1 MILVFLQNQSNLTIF
16 IIEMENL
23 NDTICAPATLP
34 GTGAISI
41 VRVSGPDTFKIID
54 SQVSFLHG
62 CASQAKGYT
71 LKRGRFG
78 ELDDILVAIFRSP
91 ASYTGE
97 DSAEL
102 YCHAS
107 AYIVQHI
114 LDALCRAG
122 CRLAEAGEFSR
133 RAFLSGKMD
142 LAQAEAV
149 ADVIA
154 SQTEAQHRIAM
165 NQLKGGYSAELGR
178 VREQLVELSALVELE
193 LDFSEEDVEFADRE
207 RLRGLLEGAAAKCE
221 ALAGSFRVGNAIRSG
236 VPIAIVGEPNSGKS
250 TLLNALLGDE
260 RAIVSEFAGTTRDT
274 VEECAVIGGMLF
286 RFIDTAGIR
295 ESDDPVEKMGIG
307 RSIEKLRSAEIV
319 LVVSEA
325 RSSSGMAGSEYDGG
339 GEEGVGSGEAG
350 AAGRVPGSEY
360 DGDGEECVGSGEAGA
375 SGGVPGSEY
384 DGDGEKGVGSG
395 EAGAA
400 GRVPGSEY
408 DGGGEEM
415 TDAWW
420 MDLNEQEKRLL
431 EITDCQ
437 RQKVILLRNK
447 CDLLRGKTG
456 YNKNV
461 SIDNTFVLPINH
473 KDITVNILEISAKQ
487 GTGLDHL
494 RQMLANWAGQDRN
507 NEILVTNARHAD
519 ALRRSSEALRRSISA
534 LDNNLSA
541 ELLAEDLRAAI
552 SHISE
557 ITGEITT
564 DEILGEIFGRFC
576 IGK

>member
-1 MILVFLQNQSNLTIF
+1 
-16 IIEMENL
+16 MENL

-339 GEEGVGSGEAG
+339 GEE
-350 AAGRVPGSEY
+350 
-360 DGDGEECVGSGEAGA
+360 CVGSG
-375 SGGVPGSEY
+375 
-384 DGDGEKGVGSG
+384 
-395 EAGAA
+395 
-400 GRVPGSEY
+400 
-408 DGGGEEM
+408 
-415 TDAWW
+415 
-420 MDLNEQEKRLL
+420 
-431 EITDCQ
+431 
-437 RQKVILLRNK
+437 
-447 CDLLRGKTG
+447 
-456 YNKNV
+456 
-461 SIDNTFVLPINH
+461 
-473 KDITVNILEISAKQ
+473 
-487 GTGLDHL
+487 
-494 RQMLANWAGQDRN
+494 
-507 NEILVTNARHAD
+507 
-519 ALRRSSEALRRSISA
+519 
-534 LDNNLSA
+534 
-541 ELLAEDLRAAI
+541 
-552 SHISE
+552 
-557 ITGEITT
+557 
-564 DEILGEIFGRFC
+564 
-576 IGK
+576 

>member
-1 MILVFLQNQSNLTIF
+1 
-16 IIEMENL
+16 MENL

-165 NQLKGGYSAELGR
+165 NQLKGGYSAELGK

-339 GEEGVGSGEAG
+339 
-350 AAGRVPGSEY
+350 R
-360 DGDGEECVGSGEAGA
+360 
-375 SGGVPGSEY
+375 
-384 DGDGEKGVGSG
+384 
-395 EAGAA
+395 
-400 GRVPGSEY
+400 
-408 DGGGEEM
+408 EEM

>member
-165 NQLKGGYSAELGR
+165 NQLKGGYSAELGK

-339 GEEGVGSGEAG
+339 GEE
-350 AAGRVPGSEY
+350 
-360 DGDGEECVGSGEAGA
+360 
-375 SGGVPGSEY
+375 
-384 DGDGEKGVGSG
+384 
-395 EAGAA
+395 
-400 GRVPGSEY
+400 
-408 DGGGEEM
+408 M

-461 SIDNTFVLPINH
+461 SVDNTFVLPINH

-576 IGK
+576 VGK

>member
-1 MILVFLQNQSNLTIF
+1 
-16 IIEMENL
+16 MENL

-165 NQLKGGYSAELGR
+165 NQLKGGYSAELGK

-325 RSSSGMAGSEYDGG
+325 RSSSGMAGSG
-339 GEEGVGSGEAG
+339 
-350 AAGRVPGSEY
+350 Y
-360 DGDGEECVGSGEAGA
+360 DGD
-375 SGGVPGSEY
+375 
-384 DGDGEKGVGSG
+384 
-395 EAGAA
+395 
-400 GRVPGSEY
+400 
-408 DGGGEEM
+408 GEEM

>member
-1 MILVFLQNQSNLTIF
+1 
-16 IIEMENL
+16 MENL

-339 GEEGVGSGEAG
+339 GEECVGSGEAG

-375 SGGVPGSEY
+375 AEGVPGSEYDGGGEEGVGSGEAGAAGGVPGSEY
-384 DGDGEKGVGSG
+384 DGD
-395 EAGAA
+395 
-400 GRVPGSEY
+400 
-408 DGGGEEM
+408 GEEM

>member
-1 MILVFLQNQSNLTIF
+1 MILAFRQNQSNLTIF

-325 RSSSGMAGSEYDGG
+325 RSSSGMA
-339 GEEGVGSGEAG
+339 A
-350 AAGRVPGSEY
+350 SEY

-400 GRVPGSEY
+400 GRVSGSEY

-576 IGK
+576 VGK

>member
-1 MILVFLQNQSNLTIF
+1 
-16 IIEMENL
+16 MENL

-165 NQLKGGYSAELGR
+165 NQLKGGYSAELGK

-221 ALAGSFRVGNAIRSG
+221 ALAASFRVGNAIRSG

-325 RSSSGMAGSEYDGG
+325 RSSSGMPGSEYDGDG
-339 GEEGVGSGEAG
+339 DEGVGSGEAG

-360 DGDGEECVGSGEAGA
+360 DG
-375 SGGVPGSEY
+375 
-384 DGDGEKGVGSG
+384 
-395 EAGAA
+395 
-400 GRVPGSEY
+400 GR
-408 DGGGEEM
+408 EEM

-576 IGK
+576 VGK

>member
-1 MILVFLQNQSNLTIF
+1 
-16 IIEMENL
+16 MENL

-165 NQLKGGYSAELGR
+165 NQLKGGYSAELGK

-325 RSSSGMAGSEYDGG
+325 RSSSGMA
-339 GEEGVGSGEAG
+339 A
-350 AAGRVPGSEY
+350 SEY

>member
-1 MILVFLQNQSNLTIF
+1 
-16 IIEMENL
+16 MENL

-165 NQLKGGYSAELGR
+165 NQLKGGYSAELGK

-319 LVVSEA
+319 LVVNEA
-325 RSSSGMAGSEYDGG
+325 RSSSGMAGSEYDGD
-339 GEEGVGSGEAG
+339 EEECVGSGEAG

-360 DGDGEECVGSGEAGA
+360 DGD
-375 SGGVPGSEY
+375 
-384 DGDGEKGVGSG
+384 
-395 EAGAA
+395 
-400 GRVPGSEY
+400 
-408 DGGGEEM
+408 GEEM

-447 CDLLRGKTG
+447 CDLLRGKTD

-519 ALRRSSEALRRSISA
+519 ALRRSAEALRRSISA

>member
-1 MILVFLQNQSNLTIF
+1 
-16 IIEMENL
+16 MENL

-360 DGDGEECVGSGEAGA
+360 DGDGEE
-375 SGGVPGSEY
+375 
-384 DGDGEKGVGSG
+384 
-395 EAGAA
+395 
-400 GRVPGSEY
+400 
-408 DGGGEEM
+408 M

>member
-165 NQLKGGYSAELGR
+165 NQLKGGYSAELGK

-325 RSSSGMAGSEYDGG
+325 RSSSGMAGSEYDGD
-339 GEEGVGSGEAG
+339 GEEVVGSGEAG
-350 AAGRVPGSEY
+350 AAGR
-360 DGDGEECVGSGEAGA
+360 
-375 SGGVPGSEY
+375 VPGSEY

>member
-1 MILVFLQNQSNLTIF
+1 
-16 IIEMENL
+16 MENL

-114 LDALCRAG
+114 LDAPCRAG
-122 CRLAEAGEFSR
+122 CRLAEAGECSR

-165 NQLKGGYSAELGR
+165 NQLKGGYSAELGK

-325 RSSSGMAGSEYDGG
+325 RSSSGMAGSEYDGD

-350 AAGRVPGSEY
+350 AAG
-360 DGDGEECVGSGEAGA
+360 
-375 SGGVPGSEY
+375 GVPGSEY
-384 DGDGEKGVGSG
+384 DGD
-395 EAGAA
+395 
-400 GRVPGSEY
+400 R
-408 DGGGEEM
+408 EEM

>member
-165 NQLKGGYSAELGR
+165 NQLKGGYSAELGK

-350 AAGRVPGSEY
+350 AAEGVPGSEY
-360 DGDGEECVGSGEAGA
+360 DWDGEEGIGSGEAGA
-375 SGGVPGSEY
+375 AEGVPGSEY
-384 DGDGEKGVGSG
+384 DGD
-395 EAGAA
+395 
-400 GRVPGSEY
+400 
-408 DGGGEEM
+408 GEEM

-437 RQKVILLRNK
+437 RQKVILLRHK

-461 SIDNTFVLPINH
+461 SIDNTFVLSINH

>member
-165 NQLKGGYSAELGR
+165 NQLKGGYSAELGK

-350 AAGRVPGSEY
+350 A
-360 DGDGEECVGSGEAGA
+360 

-384 DGDGEKGVGSG
+384 DGDGEEGVGSG

-408 DGGGEEM
+408 DGDGEEM

-447 CDLLRGKTG
+447 CDLSRGKTG

>member
-1 MILVFLQNQSNLTIF
+1 MILVFLQNQSNPTIF

-165 NQLKGGYSAELGR
+165 NQLKGGYSAELGK

-339 GEEGVGSGEAG
+339 GEE
-350 AAGRVPGSEY
+350 R
-360 DGDGEECVGSGEAGA
+360 
-375 SGGVPGSEY
+375 
-384 DGDGEKGVGSG
+384 
-395 EAGAA
+395 
-400 GRVPGSEY
+400 
-408 DGGGEEM
+408 

>member
-1 MILVFLQNQSNLTIF
+1 
-16 IIEMENL
+16 MENL

-325 RSSSGMAGSEYDGG
+325 RSSSGMAGSEYDGD
-339 GEEGVGSGEAG
+339 GEEGVGSGET
-350 AAGRVPGSEY
+350 
-360 DGDGEECVGSGEAGA
+360 
-375 SGGVPGSEY
+375 
-384 DGDGEKGVGSG
+384 
-395 EAGAA
+395 GAA

>member
-1 MILVFLQNQSNLTIF
+1 
-16 IIEMENL
+16 MENL

-165 NQLKGGYSAELGR
+165 NQLKGGYSAELGK

-325 RSSSGMAGSEYDGG
+325 RSSSGMAGSEYDG
-339 GEEGVGSGEAG
+339 
-350 AAGRVPGSEY
+350 
-360 DGDGEECVGSGEAGA
+360 DGEEC
-375 SGGVPGSEY
+375 
-384 DGDGEKGVGSG
+384 VGSG

-408 DGGGEEM
+408 DGGGEEI

-447 CDLLRGKTG
+447 CDLLRGKTSH
-456 YNKNV
+456 NKYV
-461 SIDNTFVLPINH
+461 SIDNSFVLPINN

-487 GTGLDHL
+487 GSGLDQL
-494 RQMLANWAGQDRN
+494 REMLANWAGQDRN

>member
-1 MILVFLQNQSNLTIF
+1 
-16 IIEMENL
+16 
-23 NDTICAPATLP
+23 
-34 GTGAISI
+34 
-41 VRVSGPDTFKIID
+41 
-54 SQVSFLHG
+54 
-62 CASQAKGYT
+62 
-71 LKRGRFG
+71 
-78 ELDDILVAIFRSP
+78 
-91 ASYTGE
+91 
-97 DSAEL
+97 
-102 YCHAS
+102 
-107 AYIVQHI
+107 
-114 LDALCRAG
+114 
-122 CRLAEAGEFSR
+122 
-133 RAFLSGKMD
+133 
-142 LAQAEAV
+142 
-149 ADVIA
+149 
-154 SQTEAQHRIAM
+154 M
-165 NQLKGGYSAELGR
+165 NQLKGGYSAELGK

-325 RSSSGMAGSEYDGG
+325 RSSSGMAGSEYDG
-339 GEEGVGSGEAG
+339 
-350 AAGRVPGSEY
+350 
-360 DGDGEECVGSGEAGA
+360 D
-375 SGGVPGSEY
+375 
-384 DGDGEKGVGSG
+384 
-395 EAGAA
+395 
-400 GRVPGSEY
+400 
-408 DGGGEEM
+408 GEEM

-473 KDITVNILEISAKQ
+473 KDITVNILEISAKR

>member
-165 NQLKGGYSAELGR
+165 NQLKGGYSAELGK

-339 GEEGVGSGEAG
+339 
-350 AAGRVPGSEY
+350 R
-360 DGDGEECVGSGEAGA
+360 
-375 SGGVPGSEY
+375 
-384 DGDGEKGVGSG
+384 
-395 EAGAA
+395 
-400 GRVPGSEY
+400 
-408 DGGGEEM
+408 EEM

>member
-1 MILVFLQNQSNLTIF
+1 
-16 IIEMENL
+16 MENL

-325 RSSSGMAGSEYDGG
+325 RSSSGMAGSEYDGD

-360 DGDGEECVGSGEAGA
+360 DGD
-375 SGGVPGSEY
+375 
-384 DGDGEKGVGSG
+384 
-395 EAGAA
+395 
-400 GRVPGSEY
+400 
-408 DGGGEEM
+408 GEEM

>member
-1 MILVFLQNQSNLTIF
+1 
-16 IIEMENL
+16 MENL

-165 NQLKGGYSAELGR
+165 NQLKGGYSAELGK

-207 RLRGLLEGAAAKCE
+207 RLRGLLEGTAAKCE

-325 RSSSGMAGSEYDGG
+325 RSSSGMAGSEY
-339 GEEGVGSGEAG
+339 E
-350 AAGRVPGSEY
+350 
-360 DGDGEECVGSGEAGA
+360 
-375 SGGVPGSEY
+375 
-384 DGDGEKGVGSG
+384 
-395 EAGAA
+395 
-400 GRVPGSEY
+400 
-408 DGGGEEM
+408 GGGEEM

-461 SIDNTFVLPINH
+461 SIDNTFVLSINH

-576 IGK
+576 VGK

>member
-165 NQLKGGYSAELGR
+165 NQLKGGYSAELGK

-207 RLRGLLEGAAAKCE
+207 RLRGLLEGASAKCE

-350 AAGRVPGSEY
+350 AAGGVPGSKY
-360 DGDGEECVGSGEAGA
+360 DGEGEEGVGSGEAGA
-375 SGGVPGSEY
+375 AEGVPGSEY
-384 DGDGEKGVGSG
+384 DGDGEK
-395 EAGAA
+395 
-400 GRVPGSEY
+400 
-408 DGGGEEM
+408 M

-461 SIDNTFVLPINH
+461 SVDNTFVLPINH

-564 DEILGEIFGRFC
+564 DEILGEIFVRFC

>member
-165 NQLKGGYSAELGR
+165 NQLKGGYSAELGK

-360 DGDGEECVGSGEAGA
+360 DGDGEE
-375 SGGVPGSEY
+375 
-384 DGDGEKGVGSG
+384 
-395 EAGAA
+395 
-400 GRVPGSEY
+400 
-408 DGGGEEM
+408 M

-447 CDLLRGKTG
+447 CDLLRGKTD

-473 KDITVNILEISAKQ
+473 KDITVTILEISAKQ

-519 ALRRSSEALRRSISA
+519 ALRRSAEALRRSISA

-576 IGK
+576 VGK

>member
-1 MILVFLQNQSNLTIF
+1 MILVFLQKQSNLTIF

-165 NQLKGGYSAELGR
+165 NQLKGGYSAELGK

-325 RSSSGMAGSEYDGG
+325 RSSSGMA
-339 GEEGVGSGEAG
+339 
-350 AAGRVPGSEY
+350 
-360 DGDGEECVGSGEAGA
+360 
-375 SGGVPGSEY
+375 
-384 DGDGEKGVGSG
+384 
-395 EAGAA
+395 
-400 GRVPGSEY
+400 GSEY

-576 IGK
+576 VGK

>member
-1 MILVFLQNQSNLTIF
+1 
-16 IIEMENL
+16 MENL

-165 NQLKGGYSAELGR
+165 NQLKGGYSAELGK

-350 AAGRVPGSEY
+350 AAGGAPGSEY
-360 DGDGEECVGSGEAGA
+360 DGD
-375 SGGVPGSEY
+375 
-384 DGDGEKGVGSG
+384 
-395 EAGAA
+395 
-400 GRVPGSEY
+400 
-408 DGGGEEM
+408 GEEM

-519 ALRRSSEALRRSISA
+519 ALRRSAEALRRSISA